1 MAFNGSGCSR
11 STSGTAECGL
21 KKTPW
26 TPEEDDILK
35 EYVKVHGEGNWGSIQ
50 EITGLN
56 KSGKSC
62 RNRWANYL
70 RPNLKKGAFS
80 AEEENLILE
89 LHGKHG
95 NKWAYI
101 ASQLHGRTDNEVKN
115 YWNMRRKKCQREGLA
130 IHRREMH
137 QVNQPPSSS
146 PSQTFLSHFASFQPQ
161 APKHLCFS
169 GSRVSLS
176 PNDSIA
182 PNMLDKSCSANHLL
196 VARDSNAG
204 PIEVVLGLPS
214 MQSPWMVTSTREP
227 FSSDNVIATPS
238 NGAGDFEAMKSEIM
252 IGPENQNSQ
261 DGFRFIDEELM
272 KLLDF
277 SLSAPLPEWDD
288 LDPRPF

>member
-11 STSGTAECGL
+11 STSGTPEHGL

-26 TPEEDDILK
+26 TPDEDNILRQ
-35 EYVKVHGEGNWGSIQ
+35 YVEVHGEGNWGSIQ

-56 KSGKSC
+56 KSGRSC

-80 AEEENLILE
+80 AEEENLIIE

-95 NKWAYI
+95 NKWAHI

-115 YWNMRRKKCQREGLA
+115 YWNMRQKKCQRAGLA

-137 QVNQPPSSS
+137 QINHPPSSS
-146 PSQTFLSHFASFQPQ
+146 PSQTFLSH
-161 APKHLCFS
+161 S
-169 GSRVSLS
+169 G
-176 PNDSIA
+176 P
-182 PNMLDKSCSANHLL
+182 
-196 VARDSNAG
+196 G
-204 PIEVVLGLPS
+204 PIDVVLGLPS
-214 MQSPWMVTSTREP
+214 MRSPWMAASTLER
-227 FSSDNVIATPS
+227 FSSDNVITTPS
-238 NGAGDFEAMKSEIM
+238 TGAGDFDAMGSEIM
-252 IGPENQNSQ
+252 QGPENQNSQ

-277 SLSAPLPEWDD
+277 PLSAPLPEWDD